1 MNDTPDTTNACLE
14 GADIPREPIR
24 VVMYGDHFA
33 SIDGELMMS
42 ASGPNARRTIARRLL
57 AMGYDAD
64 RQLDTH
70 RGGKREA
77 PLSLRDAAQ
86 QGDNHA

>member
-42 ASGPNARRTIARRLL
+42 ASGPNA
-57 AMGYDAD
+57 AD
-64 RQLDTH
+64 DCKAIVGH
-70 RGGKREA
+70 GV
-77 PLSLRDAAQ
+77 
-86 QGDNHA
+86 

>member
-1 MNDTPDTTNACLE
+1 
-14 GADIPREPIR
+14 
-24 VVMYGDHFA
+24 
-33 SIDGELMMS
+33 
-42 ASGPNARRTIARRLL
+42 
-57 AMGYDAD
+57 MGYDAD